1 MEGYVDASICGAS
14 TSVERSQLVE
24 FSQALVSTTLAIITK
39 TPDKSV
45 SVSYFALGAWWSRR
59 ILAVLAACQHQAVP
73 NLQEDH
79 QNPDGH
85 LNHQKEAQ

>member
-1 MEGYVDASICGAS
+1 MIAEVMEGYVDASICGAS

-45 SVSYFALGAWWSRR
+45 SVSYFAR
-59 ILAVLAACQHQAVP
+59 
-73 NLQEDH
+73 
-79 QNPDGH
+79 
-85 LNHQKEAQ
+85 K

>member
-24 FSQALVSTTLAIITK
+24 FSQALVSTTLAIITQ

-45 SVSYFALGAWWSRR
+45 SVSYFARKTNLNVHTVLNISLKNC
-59 ILAVLAACQHQAVP
+59 ILFLSVC
-73 NLQEDH
+73 
-79 QNPDGH
+79 
-85 LNHQKEAQ
+85 